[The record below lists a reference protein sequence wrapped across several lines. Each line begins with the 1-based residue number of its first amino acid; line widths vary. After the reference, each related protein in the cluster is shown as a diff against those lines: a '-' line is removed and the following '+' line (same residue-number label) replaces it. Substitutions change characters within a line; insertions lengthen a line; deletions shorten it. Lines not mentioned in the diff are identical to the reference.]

1 MINLDTYT
9 ANSIPMTESHVSGY
23 PPVFPKENDPDAAAA
38 ANFERILNNP
48 PTSPPESSAV
58 KTETTET
65 NHSSIID
72 FLKTI
77 IDIFNPLQHIPVIG
91 ALYRH
96 ITGDEINSV
105 ARLAGDTIYGG
116 PLGSAVAVADIVCE
130 KTTGKDIG
138 ETLIAGIINNGPQP
152 ETKIVWKT
160 NEPETITANEII
172 WSTASQTQ
180 DFPEKNSPVPPEIIA
195 SKMMEALDKYA
206 QMNLH
211 EPPEPQISEVY

>member
-1 MINLDTYT
+1 MINLDAYT

-23 PPVFPKENDPDAAAA
+23 PPVFPRESDPDAAAE

-48 PTSPPESSAV
+48 PASPTASSAI
-58 KTETTET
+58 KTETAKTD
-65 NHSSIID
+65 HSCIIN

-105 ARLAGDTIYGG
+105 ARLAGDTLYGG

-138 ETLIAGIINNGPQP
+138 ETMIAGIINNGPQP
-152 ETKIVWKT
+152 ETMIVWKT
-160 NEPETITANEII
+160 NEPATIKANEII

-180 DFPEKNSPVPPEIIA
+180 EFSEKNIPVPPEIIA
-195 SKMMEALDKYA
+195 SKMMEALDKYTG
-206 QMNLH
+206 MNL
-211 EPPEPQISEVY
+211 PEPHISEVY